1 MVRVNWEVLFT
12 FSAGVLLE
20 SDKESV
26 GLNMILYTEC
36 EEFKRLA
43 LFPNQRVLNLCNN
56 NNQCFTSISLFFC
69 LFVYSIIQKFF
80 GDIIKIFFF

>member
-20 SDKESV
+20 FDKESV
-26 GLNMILYTEC
+26 GLNMILCTEC

-56 NNQCFTSISLFFC
+56 NN
-69 LFVYSIIQKFF
+69 
-80 GDIIKIFFF
+80 

>member
-20 SDKESV
+20 FDKESV
-26 GLNMILYTEC
+26 GLNMILCTEC